1 MQHDQ
6 VQFQYLLTKS
16 YGSSRC
22 PFSHMLELL
31 IYLLSILLFYQ
42 ALDLHLDLEGEEFL
56 EFLLFLLI
64 IFDYQALA
72 ILP

>member
-1 MQHDQ
+1 
-6 VQFQYLLTKS
+6 
-16 YGSSRC
+16 
-22 PFSHMLELL
+22 MLELL

-42 ALDLHLDLEGEEFL
+42 ALDLRLNLEGEEFL